1 MKKLILTL
9 LVMVSAA
16 LTAMAG
22 TDIIVMNDG
31 TVINAYNLDYSSKD
45 KCYYSLDEAGEQMKF
60 VNKNDVMIIKL
71 ADGTKIDPTTAPE
84 AKNEAVAENT
94 KPQANNPGA
103 HAPVTHNAI
112 EPDFVELQLPKY
124 KKGPGG
130 IFKYELPERIE
141 KHILVSDGKDQVLN
155 MRLIDADKKLLA
167 VTRPRYIEEKK
178 KDKIKYKETYYKMP
192 DCVIPEYVMVG
203 NDKYTVTEID
213 PYAFLHDIKA
223 GGLVVTKITIIDPLN
238 SIVFPSTLEKIGTA
252 SFMENKLGKVILPES
267 LKEIGDGAFYHAG
280 GKDFYELYIPKG
292 VEKIGEYSFKMLG
305 PNLSPRGFY
314 QGYVSSLPDF
324 ITKGNCSSYG
334 IDEEAV
340 EAYEKKNR

>member
-16 LTAMAG
+16 VTAMADA
-22 TDIIVMNDG
+22 DIIVMNDG

-71 ADGTKIDPTTAPE
+71 ADGTKIDPAAVAE
-84 AKNEAVAENT
+84 AKKEAVAENT
-94 KPQANNPGA
+94 KPQAKNPGA
-103 HAPVTHNAI
+103 HATVTHNAI
-112 EPDFVELQLPKY
+112 EPDFVKVNLPKY
-124 KKGPGG
+124 QIQAGFSK
-130 IFKYELPERIE
+130 FELPERTE
-141 KHILVSDGKDQVLN
+141 EHILVSDGNDQVLN

-178 KDKIKYKETYYKMP
+178 KDKIKYKETHYKISNG
-192 DCVIPEYVMVG
+192 VIPEYVMVG
-203 NDKYTVTEID
+203 NDRYTVTEID
-213 PYAFLHDIKA
+213 PCAFLHDVKIGFNIK
-223 GGLVVTKITIIDPLN
+223 KIDPLN

-252 SFMENKLGKVILPES
+252 SFMENSLDKIILPES
-267 LKEIGDGAFYHAG
+267 LREIGDGAFWSAG

-292 VEKIGEYSFKMLG
+292 VEKIGEDCFRALG
-305 PNLSPRGFY
+305 YNLSYRGFY
-314 QGYVSSLPDF
+314 QGYISSLPDF
-324 ITKGNCSSYG
+324 ITIGNCNTYG

>member
-1 MKKLILTL
+1 MKKFILTL
-9 LVMVSAA
+9 FVMVSAA
-16 LTAMAG
+16 VTAIAG

-71 ADGTKIDPTTAPE
+71 ADGTKIDPAAAPE
-84 AKNEAVAENT
+84 ANKEAVAENT
-94 KPQANNPGA
+94 KPEAKNPGA
-103 HAPVTHNAI
+103 HAPVTYNAI

-130 IFKYELPERIE
+130 IFKYELPERTE
-141 KHILVSDGKDQVLN
+141 KQILVSDGKDQVLN

-213 PYAFLHDIKA
+213 PYAFLHDIKV
-223 GGLVVTKITIIDPLN
+223 GGFVVTKITIIDPLN

-252 SFMENKLGKVILPES
+252 SFMENKLDKLMLPES

-314 QGYVSSLPDF
+314 QGYISSLPDF

>member
-71 ADGTKIDPTTAPE
+71 ADGTKIDPAAAPE

-94 KPQANNPGA
+94 KPQAKNPGE

-124 KKGPGG
+124 KKGGG
-130 IFKYELPERIE
+130 TIFKYELPERIE

-213 PYAFLHDIKA
+213 PFAFCSELG
-223 GGLVVTKITIIDPLN
+223 GGLIMKAKDPMK
-238 SIVFPSTLEKIGTA
+238 SVVFPSTLQKIGIS
-252 SFMENKLGKVILPES
+252 SFSVNELDKIILPES
-267 LKEIGDGAFYHAG
+267 IKELGTTAFWYSG
-280 GKDFYELYIPKG
+280 GSNFSELYIPKG
-292 VEKIGEYSFKMLG
+292 IEKIGKYSFQFLG
-305 PNLSPRGFY
+305 PNTSYRGFY
-314 QGYVSSLPDF
+314 QGYISSMPDF
-324 ITKGNCSSYG
+324 ITVGSCNTYG

>member
-71 ADGTKIDPTTAPE
+71 ADGTKIDPAAAPE
-84 AKNEAVAENT
+84 AKKEAVAENA
-94 KPQANNPGA
+94 KPQAKNPGE

-124 KKGPGG
+124 KKGGG
-130 IFKYELPERIE
+130 TIFKYELPERTE
-141 KHILVSDGKDQVLN
+141 KQILVSDGKDQVLN

-213 PYAFLHDIKA
+213 PYAFLHDVKL
-223 GGLVVTKITIIDPLN
+223 GGLVVTTKKIIDPLN

-252 SFMENKLGKVILPES
+252 SFMENSLGKLILPES
-267 LKEIGDGAFYHAG
+267 LKEIGDGAFYTAG
-280 GKDFYELYIPKG
+280 GTDFSELYIPKG
-292 VEKIGEYSFKMLG
+292 IEKIGKYSFQFLG
-305 PNLSPRGFY
+305 PNTSYRGYY
-314 QGYVSSLPDF
+314 QGYISSMPDF
-324 ITKGNCSSYG
+324 ITVGNCNTYG

>member
-22 TDIIVMNDG
+22 TDIIFMNDG

-84 AKNEAVAENT
+84 AKNEAIAENT
-94 KPQANNPGA
+94 KPQAKNPGA

-124 KKGPGG
+124 KKGLG
-130 IFKYELPERIE
+130 ISKYELPERTE

-155 MRLIDADKKLLA
+155 MRLINTDKKLLA

-178 KDKIKYKETYYKMP
+178 KDKIKYTETYYKIP

-213 PYAFLHDIKA
+213 P
-223 GGLVVTKITIIDPLN
+223 LVFANTLKKN
-238 SIVFPSTLEKIGTA
+238 SIALRSIEFPSTLEKIGRA
-252 SFMENKLGKVILPES
+252 SFGFCDLSKIILPES
-267 LKEIGDGAFYHAG
+267 LKEIGDGAFVSAG

-292 VEKIGEYSFKMLG
+292 VEKIGEDCFRWLG
-305 PNLSPRGFY
+305 YNLSYRGFY
-314 QGYVSSLPDF
+314 QGYISSMPDF
-324 ITKGNCSSYG
+324 ITIGNCNSYG